1 MKTPRRGKASLSPA
15 RAALWDALTLEKTMT
30 GVLSH
35 LVYWAGLGVIAMV
48 GFGVVGASVG
58 VALREGDIVGWLLA
72 APVFVTGL
80 LVVAALALIWRS
92 FCEFYVVIF
101 KIGEDLSAL
110 RKTAEAESA
119 ANRNRLV

>member
-15 RAALWDALTLEKTMT
+15 REVLWDALTLEKTMT

-35 LVYWAGLGVIAMV
+35 LVYWAGLGVIALV

-58 VALREGDIVGWLLA
+58 VALREGDILGWLLA
-72 APVFVTGL
+72 APVLVTGL

-110 RKTAEAESA
+110 RKTAEAEST
-119 ANRNRLV
+119 ANRNRPI

>member
-1 MKTPRRGKASLSPA
+1 MKTPRCGKASLSPA

-35 LVYWAGLGVIAMV
+35 LVYWAGLGVIALV

-58 VALREGDIVGWLLA
+58 VALREGDFLGWLLA

-110 RKTAEAESA
+110 RKTAEAEST
-119 ANRNRLV
+119 ANRIRPI